1 MLWTPFTILWTR
13 FTIVN
18 AVHFWKFLHFWKK
31 NRDSAKNDE
40 LVGDELVGNACI
52 WFWAK
57 TPQLWNS
64 QLWNLTVFV
73 IWGQNQGCTIG
84 LVSESDT
91 DPIRIGLVIGRTRP
105 RKFWPVRLVN
115 WFRLVNWYPIGRSA
129 SSSDRIKRDRT
140 ILRTWVDTCR
150 PIKFKAFLIN
160 KRPSNAQKLFF

>member
-1 MLWTPFTILWTR
+1 MKIDNLEKIVLKQVERVFCLKKVYFYAKSLQLWNFWR
-13 FTIVN
+13 FGFRPKI
-18 AVHFWKFLHFWKK
+18 
-31 NRDSAKNDE
+31 
-40 LVGDELVGNACI
+40 
-52 WFWAK
+52 
-57 TPQLWNS
+57 PQLWNS

-91 DPIRIGLVIGRTRP
+91 NPIRIGLVIGRTRP

-115 WFRLVNWYPIGRSA
+115 WFQLVNWYPIGRSA

-140 ILRTWVDTCR
+140 IPRTWVDKCR
-150 PIKFKAFLIN
+150 PIKFQAFLIN